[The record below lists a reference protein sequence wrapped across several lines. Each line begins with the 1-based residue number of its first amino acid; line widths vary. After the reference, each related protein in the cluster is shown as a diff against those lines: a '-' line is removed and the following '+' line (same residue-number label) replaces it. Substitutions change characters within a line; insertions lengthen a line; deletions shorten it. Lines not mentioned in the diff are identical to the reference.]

1 MQLLTLYV
9 NGIRI
14 ILTVLAFYHFF
25 RRDFKKLWA
34 AVLVLALTFVLALI
48 DKFFGLRADPVGN
61 FLYITVIVMSLY
73 LGSGLKYYDRWSWWD
88 RLIHFLCGVMFVSF
102 GIPLAAKMGIIG
114 RMAVLFFCF
123 TLSTTLHALWE
134 TAEYVVDTLAHTDHQ
149 RWQKHALTHNHHSP
163 KSPQPAGLADTMN
176 DIIICMAGTL
186 AACSV
191 WWFLLG

>member
-123 TLSTTLHALWE
+123 TLSTALHGSPALAKARPDPQSSF
-134 TAEYVVDTLAHTDHQ
+134 T
-149 RWQKHALTHNHHSP
+149 QKP
-163 KSPQPAGLADTMN
+163 
-176 DIIICMAGTL
+176 
-186 AACSV
+186 AACGIGRYHERYYHLYGRH
-191 WWFLLG
+191 FGCLLGLVVSSGIN